1 MNDRTALRLL
11 DELAAEAIPDSLDL
25 TPKIIASLTPGP
37 SPTGRGEGGEGQR
50 RNFMQTL
57 HAKPAWMILFV
68 LLALALLSGVV
79 YAVSRSLGY
88 IPGVGIVEQGAPI
101 RVLAEPVTLTR
112 EGITVTVTSATLA
125 PDKTVITYTIENVPW
140 QALSHQE
147 DVPGCYAEGQIRLPN
162 GSLLV
167 PQSGGGGMSA
177 EGKWET
183 RMVYSAI
190 PPQFNEAEFLLDC
203 IRETLPGKAPE
214 NWRLTLRFVPAPP
227 NLTMVPVVEIPT
239 PTPAPQTAE
248 PPAAGEIMPFVIHHS
263 MQIGE
268 KTILLGSLTQ
278 PGDGTWIEQRAPLR
292 VLDANGQEVFTTW
305 PTVENLPPFDWG
317 VEFQSAQAYPL
328 TLTWQGARIS
338 TLPGSAEITFDA
350 GENPQPGQEW
360 PLNQPLSLAGRTVTL
375 VSISADSRNGYQFH
389 FRAGPDVTGL
399 QVELPGYQP
408 VGGGGGGAE
417 GEFSVAL
424 AFETLPKG
432 KLRVVFSQLTVAGPL
447 ETWTLQWQPENAPQP
462 QSLYG
467 IRLVLDKFIPLE
479 DGYYLIGHTESDDGR
494 IIKAVPADWLTA
506 TDASGRRLALEMVTF
521 SEMMQLTTEISD
533 TLWAYKLYGKAFEG
547 DVTLRLGK
555 VNVQL
560 AQPVPLT
567 LDLRPMGF
575 SFETARVGTPFK
587 TGLIPLDFP
596 GLSAQLYKATV
607 FQQGDL
613 RGFELAFQADPRLD
627 GIVFEMEHGG
637 SAMSN
642 SYRDPQS
649 GDLLVQA
656 ATDPAPPMPF
666 RLTAT
671 ELRLKGDWNVSW
683 TPPAPPAGATPFYAP
698 QACLRLDSVKQA
710 FANPPT
716 PPPLKG
722 RLLLMRGALYP
733 QPSLF
738 LRDLASGNETPLVF
752 GQGSLSPDG
761 AKLAY
766 SDQQNRLLL
775 RDLATGTET
784 ALTDGAQPD
793 FAPLWSP
800 DGTRLAFLRR
810 TANGSNVFV
819 LNLAKGAPRPL
830 TDQTHEITL
839 SGWAD
844 NQTLLIQDAAS
855 IELLNVADGAR
866 RPLLQTR
873 YNPYGTPSAAIS
885 PDGTTLAYLEQVPG
899 AMTPGLYLKPLPD
912 GEPRLLAQLEHWAV
926 FNPLFSLDSRWLLFS
941 IMNTDL
947 PDTPVTPALVSLAD
961 WPGSCPLYPLPF
973 TGQAREWQ
981 P

>member
-1 MNDRTALRLL
+1 
-11 DELAAEAIPDSLDL
+11 
-25 TPKIIASLTPGP
+25 
-37 SPTGRGEGGEGQR
+37 
-50 RNFMQTL
+50 MQTL
-57 HAKPAWMILFV
+57 RAKPAWMILFV

-88 IPGVGIVEQGAPI
+88 IPGVGIVEQGASL
-101 RVLAEPVTLTR
+101 RVLSEPVTLTR
-112 EGITVTVTSATLA
+112 EGVTVTVTSATLA

-140 QALSHQE
+140 EALSHQE

-167 PQSGGGGMSA
+167 PQSGGGGMNA
-177 EGKWET
+177 DGKWEM

-190 PPQFNEAEFLLDC
+190 PPQFDEAEFLLDC
-203 IRETLPGKAPE
+203 IQGTLLGKAPE

-227 NLTMVPVVEIPT
+227 DLTIVPVVEIAT
-239 PTPAPQTAE
+239 PTSAPQASGASAPAE
-248 PPAAGEIMPFVIHHS
+248 GLILEKVIETGSGYILVGKFHATGLPANA
-263 MQIGE
+263 
-268 KTILLGSLTQ
+268 Q
-278 PGDGTWIEQRAPLR
+278 PRGFSQWPR
-292 VLDANGQEVFTTW
+292 VTDANGMELPYRTANEVDAYSATMGEFPWTLEIVGKEQAW
-305 PTVENLPPFDWG
+305 PLTIHLEAVDAEAFDL
-317 VEFQSAQAYPL
+317 SAQF
-328 TLTWQGARIS
+328 
-338 TLPGSAEITFDA
+338 TFDA
-350 GENPQPGQEW
+350 GPNPQPGQEW
-360 PLNQPLSLAGRTVTL
+360 LVNQDVLLGDFTVRVEKVTFTGAGYSFEMTAPPEVRSVNLEILDTNPVSGSGGNDGRGRLTASLDYARPPTGPLNILLYAPTL
-375 VSISADSRNGYQFH
+375 TIR
-389 FRAGPDVTGL
+389 
-399 QVELPGYQP
+399 
-408 VGGGGGGAE
+408 GGW
-417 GEFSVAL
+417 S
-424 AFETLPKG
+424 
-432 KLRVVFSQLTVAGPL
+432 
-447 ETWTLQWQPENAPQP
+447 LQWQPEDAPQP

-494 IIKAVPADWLTA
+494 ITKAVPAGWLTA
-506 TDASGRRLALEMVTF
+506 ADESGRRLALEMVTF
-521 SEMMQLTTEISD
+521 GEVLQLTQALDESTWI
-533 TLWAYKLYGKAFEG
+533 YKLYGQAFQG
-547 DVTLRLGK
+547 SITLRLDT
-555 VNVQL
+555 VNVRL

-567 LDLRPMGF
+567 LDLRPAGF
-575 SFETARVGTPFK
+575 SFETARAGTPFK

-642 SYRDPQS
+642 SYRDPQN

-671 ELRLKGDWNVSW
+671 ELRLKGDWSLSW
-683 TPPAPPAGATPFYAP
+683 TPPAAPAGATPFYAP
-698 QACLRLDSVKQA
+698 QACLSLDSVKQA
-710 FANPPT
+710 FANPPA

-733 QPSLF
+733 QLSLF
-738 LRDLASGNETPLVF
+738 LRDLASGAETPLVF
-752 GQGSLSPDG
+752 GYGSLSPDG

-766 SDQQNRLLL
+766 SDQQNRIIL
-775 RDLATGTET
+775 RDLATGAET

-793 FAPLWSP
+793 FAPFWSP

-819 LNLAKGAPRPL
+819 LNLAESAPRPL

-844 NQTLLIQDAAS
+844 DQTLLIQDAAS

-885 PDGTTLAYLEQVPG
+885 PDGKTLAYLEQVPG
-899 AMTPGLYLKPLPD
+899 AMTPGLYLKSLPD

-926 FNPLFSLDSRWLLFS
+926 FNPLFSPDSRWLFFS
-941 IMNTDL
+941 VMNTDL
-947 PDTPVTPALVSLAD
+947 PDTPVTPALISLAE
-961 WPGSCPLYPLPF
+961 WPGSCPLSPLPF
-973 TGQAREWQ
+973 TGQARDWR

>member
-1 MNDRTALRLL
+1 
-11 DELAAEAIPDSLDL
+11 
-25 TPKIIASLTPGP
+25 
-37 SPTGRGEGGEGQR
+37 
-50 RNFMQTL
+50 MQTL
-57 HAKPAWMILFV
+57 RAKPAWMILFV

-88 IPGVGIVEQGAPI
+88 IPGVGMVEQGAPI

-112 EGITVTVTSATLA
+112 EGMTVTVTSATLA

-140 QALSHQE
+140 EALSHQE

-203 IRETLPGKAPE
+203 IQGTLPGKAPE
-214 NWRLTLRFVPAPP
+214 NWRLSLRFVPAPP
-227 NLTMVPVVEIPT
+227 DLTIVPVVEIAT
-239 PTPAPQTAE
+239 PTPAPQAIGAATPAE
-248 PPAAGEIMPFVIHHS
+248 GLILEKVIETGS
-263 MQIGE
+263 GY
-268 KTILLGSLTQ
+268 ILVGKFRASGLPTNAQPLGFSQ
-278 PGDGTWIEQRAPLR
+278 WPR
-292 VLDANGQEVFTTW
+292 VTDANGVELPYRTANDVDAISATMGEFPWTLEILGKEQAW
-305 PTVENLPPFDWG
+305 PLTIHLEAVDAQAFDL
-317 VEFQSAQAYPL
+317 SAQF
-328 TLTWQGARIS
+328 I
-338 TLPGSAEITFDA
+338 FDT
-350 GENPQPGQEW
+350 GPNPQPGQEW
-360 PLNQPLSLAGRTVTL
+360 LVNQNVPLGDFTVRVEKVTFTGAGYSFEMSAPPEVRSVNLEILDTNPISGSGGNDGRGRLTASVDYDQPPTGPLNIRLYAPTL
-375 VSISADSRNGYQFH
+375 TIR
-389 FRAGPDVTGL
+389 
-399 QVELPGYQP
+399 
-408 VGGGGGGAE
+408 GGW
-417 GEFSVAL
+417 S
-424 AFETLPKG
+424 
-432 KLRVVFSQLTVAGPL
+432 
-447 ETWTLQWQPENAPQP
+447 LQWQPENAPQP

-494 IIKAVPADWLTA
+494 IVKVTPADLLTA

>member
-1 MNDRTALRLL
+1 
-11 DELAAEAIPDSLDL
+11 
-25 TPKIIASLTPGP
+25 
-37 SPTGRGEGGEGQR
+37 
-50 RNFMQTL
+50 MQTL
-57 HAKPAWMILFV
+57 RAKPAWMILFV

-112 EGITVTVTSATLA
+112 EGMTVTVTSATLA

-140 QALSHQE
+140 EALSHQE

-203 IRETLPGKAPE
+203 IQGTLPGKAPE
-214 NWRLTLRFVPAPP
+214 NWRLPLRFVPAPP
-227 NLTMVPVVEIPT
+227 DLTIVPVVEIAT
-239 PTPAPQTAE
+239 PTPAPQAIGAATPAE
-248 PPAAGEIMPFVIHHS
+248 GLILEKVIETGSGYILVGKFRASGLPANAQP
-263 MQIGE
+263 
-268 KTILLGSLTQ
+268 LGFSQ
-278 PGDGTWIEQRAPLR
+278 WPR
-292 VLDANGQEVFTTW
+292 VTDANGVELPYRTANDVDSFSATMGEFPWTLEILGKEQAW
-305 PTVENLPPFDWG
+305 PLTVHLEAVDAQAFDL
-317 VEFQSAQAYPL
+317 SAQFIFD
-328 TLTWQGARIS
+328 TGA
-338 TLPGSAEITFDA
+338 
-350 GENPQPGQEW
+350 NPQPGQEW
-360 PLNQPLSLAGRTVTL
+360 LVNQNVPLGDFTVRVEKVTFTGAGYSFEMSAPPEVRSVNLEILDTNPISGSGGNDGRGRLTASVDYDQP
-375 VSISADSRNGYQFH
+375 
-389 FRAGPDVTGL
+389 PTGL
-399 QVELPGYQP
+399 LNIRLYAPTLTIR
-408 VGGGGGGAE
+408 GGW
-417 GEFSVAL
+417 S
-424 AFETLPKG
+424 
-432 KLRVVFSQLTVAGPL
+432 
-447 ETWTLQWQPENAPQP
+447 LQWQPENAPQP

-467 IRLVLDKFIPLE
+467 IRLVLDKFIPLD
-479 DGYYLIGHTESDDGR
+479 DGYYLIGHTESDDER
-494 IIKAVPADWLTA
+494 ITQAVPAGWMTA
-506 TDASGRRLALEMVTF
+506 TDESGRNLALEIVPF
-521 SEMMQLTTEISD
+521 DEVLQLTQELDESTWI
-533 TLWAYKLYGKAFEG
+533 YKLYGQAFQG
-547 DVTLRLGK
+547 RITLRLAT
-555 VNVQL
+555 VNVRL

-567 LDLRPMGF
+567 LDLRPAGF
-575 SFETARVGTPFK
+575 SFETARVGTPYK

-627 GIVFEMEHGG
+627 GIVFEMDYGG

-656 ATDPAPPMPF
+656 ATDPAPVMPF

-671 ELRLKGDWNVSW
+671 ELRLKGDWTLSW
-683 TPPAPPAGATPFYAP
+683 TPPAAPAGATPFYAP
-698 QACLRLDSVKQA
+698 QACLSLASVKQA

-716 PPPLKG
+716 PPPLTG

-738 LRDLASGNETPLVF
+738 LRDLASGAETPLVF

-775 RDLATGTET
+775 RDLATGAET

-800 DGTRLAFLRR
+800 DGARLAFLRQ
-810 TANGSNVFV
+810 TAKGPNVFV
-819 LNLAKGAPRPL
+819 LNLAESALRPL

-873 YNPYGTPSAAIS
+873 YNPYGSPSAAIS
-885 PDGTTLAYLEQVPG
+885 PDGKTLAYLEKVPG

-912 GEPRLLAQLEHWAV
+912 GEPRLLAQLEHWAI
-926 FNPLFSLDSRWLLFS
+926 FNPRFSPDSRWLLFS

-947 PDTPVTPALVSLAD
+947 PDTPVTPALVPLAD

-973 TGQAREWQ
+973 TGQTHDWR
-981 P
+981 